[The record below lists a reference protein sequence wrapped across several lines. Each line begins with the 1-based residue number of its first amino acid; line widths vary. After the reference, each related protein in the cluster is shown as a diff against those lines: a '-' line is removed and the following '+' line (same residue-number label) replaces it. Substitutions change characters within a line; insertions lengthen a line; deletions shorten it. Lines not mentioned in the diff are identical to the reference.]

1 MNSITSSAICRGR
14 QPSGS
19 KASSM
24 VTITFVGSWLG
35 RATGSK
41 TPSSAGREPL
51 LEPSGFCSPPHPS
64 TRRAR
69 ISNGKILVFMR
80 CPFLLCVLFGSA
92 ERAHSTPGRRSTP
105 RERPGFWLRAED
117 EILEGNQAVPGSLA
131 HGLGAVVDLK
141 LGVEGRDVE
150 LDGVLADV
158 ELAGYEPVGEPA
170 TKQLQNLALARGQRL
185 GERLSGRA
193 RNLDTAWSSSEIR
206 TSACVPSSAT
216 AMAASSS
223 NSSSARRTT
232 SASESAEGSGAVGEA
247 ASPTTCTSVPSMLA
261 SIERSPA
268 RVTGVGA
275 TTNTRFG
282 VMRRALELPSSRP
295 RKRSYRRA
303 SRAGA
308 RPPRR
313 WR

>member
-19 KASSM
+19 KASSL

-69 ISNGKILVFMR
+69 ISNGKILIFMR

-170 TKQLQNLALARGQRL
+170 TKQLKNLALARGQRL
-185 GERLSGRA
+185 GERFGGGRGFLQQPFGEGFGEYDQTLHDGG
-193 RNLDTAWSSSEIR
+193 RRGSELLRRGVRRHDAPAPERQGAQPGYRLVVIGDQDERLR
-206 TSACVPSSAT
+206 TVLGDGDG
-216 AMAASSS
+216 
-223 NSSSARRTT
+223 RLFEQLLVR
-232 SASESAEGSGAVGEA
+232 EEDDVG
-247 ASPTTCTSVPSMLA
+247 LG
-261 SIERSPA
+261 ER
-268 RVTGVGA
+268 
-275 TTNTRFG
+275 
-282 VMRRALELPSSRP
+282 
-295 RKRSYRRA
+295 
-303 SRAGA
+303 
-308 RPPRR
+308 
-313 WR
+313 